1 MAYPSHR
8 TLIACSVSA
17 LALALVT
24 YYYWQLKKRRKFS
37 GAEKSDA
44 PTLSTSHAEPIVND
58 LREDSTDSP
67 CEESSIPLLACLPPE
82 SALISSATLDEALSV
97 SEETTLETDGN
108 LLFASDCQLDSPD
121 NGDDIRE
128 CIVAASTE
136 PLQKPA
142 VIVEQLDSQQ
152 TSKSVDELSAI
163 RTGTQAQHI
172 ETCV

>member
-37 GAEKSDA
+37 GAQKSVA
-44 PTLSTSHAEPIVND
+44 PTLSSHAEPIVND

-67 CEESSIPLLACLPPE
+67 CEERSIPLLACPPPE

-108 LLFASDCQLDSPD
+108 ILFDSDCQLDSLD
-121 NGDDIRE
+121 NGNDIRE

-136 PLQKPA
+136 PLQKPT
-142 VIVEQLDSQQ
+142 VIFEQLDSQQ

-163 RTGTQAQHI
+163 RTGTQAQHPV
-172 ETCV
+172 TCV